1 MPLLK
6 SLNNL
11 FSFKKCGC
19 TKKLG
24 NKKYKKRQYKGG
36 YISGTNKRSSRSSR
50 SNRSTRSTRSTRS
63 NKSNKSNKK

>member
-6 SLNNL
+6 SLNNF

-19 TKKLG
+19 TKKNR
-24 NKKYKKRQYKGG
+24 NKKIKKRQYKGG
-36 YISGTNKRSSRSSR
+36 YISGSTK
-50 SNRSTRSTRSTRS
+50 RSTRSNKSTRSIKS